1 MIDNANNAT
10 NFLYVL
16 LLTHTQVA
24 NHCKIFG
31 LLIKGVTETIENEA
45 KRQKGGFIGMLL
57 TTLGAS
63 LLGNLLAGKGAEAT
77 SRGATEASQRRGR
90 GVIRAS
96 KSTTRA
102 GEHFYC

>member
-1 MIDNANNAT
+1 MTPYYSVNVKLPYLQIDKLKSATKRWNWSNLRLSSSMIDNANNAT

-45 KRQKGGFIGMLL
+45 KRLDLKKVDLL
-57 TTLGAS
+57 
-63 LLGNLLAGKGAEAT
+63 
-77 SRGATEASQRRGR
+77 
-90 GVIRAS
+90 VC
-96 KSTTRA
+96 
-102 GEHFYC
+102 Y